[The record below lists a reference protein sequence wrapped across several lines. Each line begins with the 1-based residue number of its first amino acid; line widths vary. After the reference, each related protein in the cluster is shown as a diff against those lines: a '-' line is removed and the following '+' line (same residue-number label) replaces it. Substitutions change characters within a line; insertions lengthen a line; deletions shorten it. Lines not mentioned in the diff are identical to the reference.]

1 MSTNNELMQRRAH
14 AVPRGVG
21 QIHPIFAARAENLPG
36 SGTWKAV
43 NSWILLAALRY

>member
-1 MSTNNELMQRRAH
+1 MSTNNELMQRRTH

-21 QIHPIFAARAENLPG
+21 QIHPILPSARKTVG

-43 NSWILLAALRY
+43 SSWILPAALRY